1 LAIEKPRLRQDYAVP
16 MLIGIDASR
25 AVTSRRTGTEYYSLR
40 LIQALLALDSPHKF
54 RLYFSRFHAET
65 FSEMDIQRVELRI
78 IPFARLWTH
87 IRLGIEITRRPPG
100 ALFVPAHV
108 LPLLTRV
115 PAVATVHDLG
125 YRHFPNAHPRR
136 QRWYLDW
143 STRHNARAAQIVVAD
158 SEATKADLV
167 KYYGTEPGRAIVAY
181 PGIDEQLSPV
191 DDPAEVAASMQRYGI
206 ANPYL
211 LHIGTL
217 QPRKNLVRL
226 VQVFGRLAADSTI
239 QLVLAGKKGWF
250 YDDLYAQVKSL
261 GLQDRVR
268 FVGYIA
274 DEDKAALLTGA
285 TAYVF
290 PSLYEGFGFPA
301 LEAQACNTPLVCSHS
316 SSLPEVA
323 GTGALYFDPKDSDD
337 LAQALSRV
345 LSEPN
350 LRTLLVEEGRRN
362 VRRFSWHSCAVQVMG
377 ALEMAAEIHE
387 RERSAG

>member
-1 LAIEKPRLRQDYAVP
+1 MP

-25 AVTSRRTGTEYYSLR
+25 AVTTHKTGTEYYSLR
-40 LIQALLALDSPHKF
+40 LIQALLALDSPHEF
-54 RLYFSRFHAET
+54 RLYFNRFRAET
-65 FSEMDIQRVELRI
+65 FSEMDIQGVELRV

-87 IRLGIEITRRPPG
+87 IRLGVEITRRPPG
-100 ALFVPAHV
+100 VLFVPAHV
-108 LPLLTRV
+108 LPLLTRA

-125 YRHFPNAHPRR
+125 YLHFPNAHPRR

-143 STRHNARAAQIVVAD
+143 STRHNARAAQIIVAD

-167 KYYGTEPGRAIVAY
+167 NHYGIEPGKAVVAY

-191 DDPAEVAASMQRYGI
+191 DDPAEVAATKQRYGI
-206 ANPYL
+206 GDAYL
-211 LHIGTL
+211 VHIGTL

-226 VQVFGRLAADSTI
+226 VQVFGQLAADSKM
-239 QLVLAGKKGWF
+239 QLVLAGKTGWF
-250 YDDLYAQVKSL
+250 CDELYAEVASL

-285 TAYVF
+285 AAYVF

-301 LEAQACNTPLVCSHS
+301 LEAQACNTPLVCSRS

-323 GTGALYFDPKDSDD
+323 GAGALYFDPMDSDD
-337 LAQALSRV
+337 LAQALVRV
-345 LSEPN
+345 LSEPD
-350 LRTLLVEEGRRN
+350 LRTHLIEEGRRN
-362 VRRFSWHSCAVQVMG
+362 VRRFSWHSCAVQVMC

-387 RERSAG
+387 RERIAG

>member
-1 LAIEKPRLRQDYAVP
+1 

-54 RLYFSRFHAET
+54 RLYFNRFHAET
-65 FSEMDIQRVELRI
+65 FSDLDVQRVELRV

-87 IRLGIEITRRPPG
+87 IRLGAEVTRRPPG
-100 ALFVPAHV
+100 VLFVPAHV

-125 YRHFPNAHPRR
+125 YRYFPSAHPRR

-143 STRHNARAAQIVVAD
+143 STRHNARTAQVIVAD
-158 SEATKADLV
+158 SAATKTDLV
-167 KYYGTEPGRAIVAY
+167 NHYGTDPARTVVAY

-191 DDPAEVAASMQRYGI
+191 DDPAEVAATKQRYGI
-206 ANPYL
+206 VDTYL

-217 QPRKNLVRL
+217 QPRKNLARL
-226 VQVFGRLAADSTI
+226 VQVFGQVTAGSTM

-250 YDDLYAQVKSL
+250 YDELYAEVGSL

-268 FVGYIA
+268 IVGYIA

-285 TAYVF
+285 VAYVF

-301 LEAQACNTPLVCSHS
+301 LEAQACNTPLICSRS

-323 GTGALYFDPKDSDD
+323 GAGALYFDPVDSDD
-337 LAQALSRV
+337 LAQALIRV
-345 LSEPN
+345 LRDEN
-350 LRTLLVEEGRRN
+350 LRTRLIEEGRRN
-362 VRRFSWHSCAVQVMG
+362 VQRFSWHSCAVRVMG
-377 ALEMAAEIHE
+377 ALEMAAKIHE
-387 RERSAG
+387 RERLSE